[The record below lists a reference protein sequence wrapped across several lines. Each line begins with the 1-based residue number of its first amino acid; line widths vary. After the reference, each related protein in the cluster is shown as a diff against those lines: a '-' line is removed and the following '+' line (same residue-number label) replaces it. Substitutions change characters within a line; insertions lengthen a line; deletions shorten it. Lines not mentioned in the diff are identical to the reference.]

1 MGVTTWCRATSS
13 AETFGVLWWVGLAWG
28 GDGGVSLALLAEG
41 AALELAGAG
50 LGSPVWFREG
60 WTQLV
65 SRCHIYQV

>member
-1 MGVTTWCRATSS
+1 M
-13 AETFGVLWWVGLAWG
+13 
-28 GDGGVSLALLAEG
+28 SLALLAEG
-41 AALELAGAG
+41 SALELAGAG